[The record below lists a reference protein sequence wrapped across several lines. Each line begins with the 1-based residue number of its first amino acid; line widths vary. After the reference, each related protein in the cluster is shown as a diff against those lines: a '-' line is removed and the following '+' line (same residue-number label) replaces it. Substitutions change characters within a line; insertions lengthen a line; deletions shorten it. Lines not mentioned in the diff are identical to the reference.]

1 MGLLIFVFER
11 FSCGRRRAILA
22 EFAAVPNDQSVVSPD
37 VRPTPGQP
45 SPPPPSVA
53 PPDRIEIGGPKGPEP
68 TRFGD
73 WERNGR
79 CVDF

>member
-1 MGLLIFVFER
+1 M
-11 FSCGRRRAILA
+11 RAILA
-22 EFAAVPNDQSVVSPD
+22 EFAAVPNDPTAVNPAASPPD
-37 VRPTPGQP
+37 VRAPAEVPTPAKL
-45 SPPPPSVA
+45 PPVQ
-53 PPDRIEIGGPKGPEP
+53 EHGGPKGPEP

>member
-1 MGLLIFVFER
+1 LLIFVFER
-11 FSCGRRRAILA
+11 VSCGRGRLILA
-22 EFAAVPNDQSVVSPD
+22 EFAAVPNDQSLVSPD

-45 SPPPPSVA
+45 TPKLPTAA
-53 PPDRIEIGGPKGPEP
+53 PEDRTEIGGPKGPEP

>member
-1 MGLLIFVFER
+1 M
-11 FSCGRRRAILA
+11 RAILA
-22 EFAAVPNDQSVVSPD
+22 EFAAVPNDPLPVSTEPRATDSPGD
-37 VRPTPGQP
+37 VRPTSGPP
-45 SPPPPSVA
+45 SPATRVP
-53 PPDRIEIGGPKGPEP
+53 EIGGPKGPEP